1 MSAPD
6 ANSAMGPAPT
16 SSGPRRGSGRIAV
29 LATTSLA
36 HFINDGTVFFI
47 PVMADLL
54 ASRGSLSAALITAML
69 TIFYLTSSGAGILVG
84 RLADKGGGR
93 GAKIAIGILS
103 LGVGMF
109 LFAVAIAWT
118 HGAARGTLSIVAALV
133 AGVGSSFY
141 HPLGA
146 SLISDAFDPSNRAR
160 ALGANGAMGSLGRAL
175 YPTLFFVVTGL
186 VASQASAVV
195 VFGVVAAG
203 AAALLWTVR
212 VDPRQPRVEGAATA
226 TDPVTPGPWLDR
238 NIVILTVVS
247 FVRSVAFTGMVAWLP
262 VYFTHERGLG
272 LSSEL
277 GLVITL
283 LYAGGVL
290 GQPLFGLF
298 ADKLDKRM
306 VLAVSTLGA
315 AGAAIAYV
323 HNGGALG
330 LALLGIFGV
339 FNFSGFPLLMSLV
352 ADYVPKGTSSTA
364 NAFVWGLGSTGGQA
378 IGPLLVGLLALSSY
392 SHLASSFEILALAAI
407 AVTALLPLMAR
418 TGRHTRPPLFG

>member
-1 MSAPD
+1 MSVPE
-6 ANSAMGPAPT
+6 ANPGQRARTQDRPA
-16 SSGPRRGSGRIAV
+16 SRRGSGRVAV

-36 HFINDGTVFFI
+36 HFVNDGTVFFI

-54 ASRGSLSAALITAML
+54 ASHGSLSAALITAML

-109 LFAVAIAWT
+109 LFAIAIAGT
-118 HGAARGTLSIVAALV
+118 HGAARGFLAVGAALV

-146 SLISDAFDPSNRAR
+146 SLVSDAFDPRNRAR

-195 VFGVVAAG
+195 VFGVVAVG
-203 AAALLWTVR
+203 AAALLWKVR
-212 VDPRQPRVEGAATA
+212 VDPRQPKAPAQVTA
-226 TDPVTPGPWLDR
+226 PAPPGPWLDR

-247 FVRSVAFTGMVAWLP
+247 FVRSAAFTGMVAWLP
-262 VYFTHERGLG
+262 VYFTRERGLG
-272 LSSEL
+272 LSNQL

-290 GQPLFGLF
+290 GQPLVGFL

-306 VLAVSTLGA
+306 VLAVTTLGA
-315 AGAAIAYV
+315 AGAAIAYL

-330 LALLGIFGV
+330 LALLGIFGL
-339 FNFSGFPLLMSLV
+339 FTFSGFPLLMSLV

-364 NAFVWGLGSTGGQA
+364 NAFVWGLGATGGQA
-378 IGPLLVGLLALSSY
+378 IGPLLVGVLALSSY

-407 AVTALLPLMAR
+407 AVTALLPLMAPS
-418 TGRHTRPPLFG
+418 GRHTRPPLFG

>member
-1 MSAPD
+1 MPASESNP
-6 ANSAMGPAPT
+6 GPQVPAAGRPA
-16 SSGPRRGSGRIAV
+16 PRRGGGRVAV

-36 HFINDGTVFFI
+36 HFVNDGTVFFV

-54 ASRGSLSAALITAML
+54 ASHGSLSAALITAML

-109 LFAVAIAWT
+109 LFAIAIAGT
-118 HGAARGTLSIVAALV
+118 HGAARGALAIVAALV
-133 AGVGSSFY
+133 AGAGSSFY

-146 SLISDAFDPSNRAR
+146 SLISDAFDPSNWAR

-195 VFGVVAAG
+195 VFGVVAVG
-203 AAALLWTVR
+203 AAALLWLVR
-212 VDPRQPRVEGAATA
+212 VDPRQPRVTA
-226 TDPVTPGPWLDR
+226 KAPAPANPGPWLDR
-238 NIVILTVVS
+238 NIAILTVVS
-247 FVRSVAFTGMVAWLP
+247 FVRSAAFTGMVAWLP
-262 VYFTHERGLG
+262 LYLTRERGLG

-283 LYAGGVL
+283 VYAGGVV
-290 GQPLFGLF
+290 GQPLFGFF

-315 AGAAIAYV
+315 AGAAIGYL
-323 HNGGALG
+323 HNGGAVG
-330 LALLGIFGV
+330 LALLAAFGV
-339 FNFSGFPLLMSLV
+339 FSFSGFPLLMSLV

-378 IGPLLVGLLALSSY
+378 LGPLVIGILALSSY